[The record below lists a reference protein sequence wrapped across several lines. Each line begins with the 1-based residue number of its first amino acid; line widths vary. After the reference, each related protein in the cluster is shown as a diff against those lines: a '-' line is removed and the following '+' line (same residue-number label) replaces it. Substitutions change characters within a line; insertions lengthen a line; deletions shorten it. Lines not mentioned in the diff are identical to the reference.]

1 MQLKRFFT
9 TEQVKNIRGYIDSQ
23 KKYEVLRTL
32 IYFGISL
39 SLFLA
44 GFITTKTKTNL
55 LTVVAVLGCLP
66 ASKSL
71 VSVIMFLRYKSAGK
85 ETCDVLEQTAEGL
98 DTLYDLIFTTEKI
111 TYEVVQAAY
120 KAKCL
125 VLFSEKHPD
134 ANALEAHISEYLK
147 RASIRGVKVK
157 VFSNITAY
165 TERLQQLK
173 ELERDTEEKL
183 AGEVMQLL
191 KEITL

>member
-9 TEQVKNIRGYIDSQ
+9 TAQVKNTRGYIDSQ

-32 IYFGISL
+32 IYFGISF

-44 GFITTKTKTNL
+44 GYITTKTKTNL
-55 LTVVAVLGCLP
+55 LTVVAILGCLP

-71 VSVIMFLRYKSAGK
+71 VSAIMFLRYKSAGK
-85 ETCDVLEQTAEGL
+85 EICDVLEEAAEGL
-98 DTLYDLIFTTEKI
+98 NTLYDLIFTTEKATFEI
-111 TYEVVQAAY
+111 VQATY
-120 KAKCL
+120 RAKCL
-125 VLFSEKHPD
+125 VLFSEKHLD
-134 ANALEAHISEYLK
+134 AGALEAHVNEYLK

-157 VFSNITAY
+157 VFSNSMAY

-173 ELERDTEEKL
+173 ELERDTDEKL

>member
-1 MQLKRFFT
+1 MQVKRFFT
-9 TEQVKNIRGYIDSQ
+9 TTQVKNTRGYIDSQ
-23 KKYEVLRTL
+23 KKYEVIRTL
-32 IYFGISL
+32 VYFGISL

-44 GFITTKTKTNL
+44 GYITTKTKTNL
-55 LTVVAVLGCLP
+55 LTVVAILGCLP

-71 VSVIMFLRYKSAGK
+71 VSAIMFLRYKSAGK
-85 ETCDVLEQTAEGL
+85 EVCDVLEQAADGL
-98 DTLYDLIFTTEKI
+98 ETLYDLIFTTEKA
-111 TYEVVQAAY
+111 TFEVAQAAY

-125 VLFSEKHPD
+125 MLFSEKHPN
-134 ANALEAHISEYLK
+134 ANALEAHINEYLK
-147 RASIRGVKVK
+147 RASIHGVKVK
-157 VFSNITAY
+157 AFSNITAY